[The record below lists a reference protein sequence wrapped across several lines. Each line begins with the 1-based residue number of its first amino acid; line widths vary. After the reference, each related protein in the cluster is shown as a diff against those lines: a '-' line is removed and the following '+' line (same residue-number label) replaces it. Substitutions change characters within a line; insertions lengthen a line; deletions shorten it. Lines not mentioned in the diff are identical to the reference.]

1 MHIMA
6 WESCF
11 KDCYLCFGGLYV
23 GEPNSI
29 CSVPPSINDPLVL
42 LVVII
47 RSQYKTTNHNH
58 VMIVT
63 TRYNILPSPA
73 PAFTL

>member
-1 MHIMA
+1 MA

-23 GEPNSI
+23 GEPNNI

-63 TRYNILPSPA
+63 TL
-73 PAFTL
+73 